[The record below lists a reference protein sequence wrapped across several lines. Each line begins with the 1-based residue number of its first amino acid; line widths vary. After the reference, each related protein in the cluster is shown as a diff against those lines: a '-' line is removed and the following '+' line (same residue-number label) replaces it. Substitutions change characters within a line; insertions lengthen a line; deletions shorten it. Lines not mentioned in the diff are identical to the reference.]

1 MGAAWVRDLL
11 VRRIGT
17 DRWVLVGVFV
27 ISRLLYGLAGV
38 RFDASGLDYSSQLL
52 GQDLLRDRLVESVW
66 YLHAQPPAF
75 NLGVGLVLKLSPFD
89 EALSFHLVFLVFGLA
104 LLLGVHDLGRL
115 LGLGRVTAMVA
126 AAVVCVAP
134 ATVLHENWLSYEYP
148 VATMLV
154 LLVDAS
160 VRYAKR
166 GGGLAL
172 AAAVGLATLAVLTRS
187 LLHPVWLVAVIAVL
201 LLYRRPPRRWL
212 IAAVA
217 VPLVLVGGVLLKNTA
232 LFGSPQL
239 SSWLGYNVHKV
250 AIEPLTEAQ
259 RQQLIDE
266 GVLTFEA
273 EPPCQVSRPD
283 VPALAE
289 AFKETPAEDA
299 LGEPVNNFNYECV
312 IDEYEGL
319 LANATAT
326 ARAHPD
332 WVAKN
337 VGGSFEI
344 WATPSTL
351 SPFVFENRT
360 HVEGVDELVRRT
372 LLLDVAWDPPIAI
385 PAAWPVLVSAPDQ
398 RFHLSLT
405 LVAATAIAVAGAV
418 AAAVTWRRRT
428 PARFG
433 VLVGGATV
441 AYVTLVG
448 NLLEYGENNRIR
460 FIVEPLTLILALAVV
475 VAVVRRLRAR
485 RAASRPVD
493 RAGAAERPEEAEVA
507 LANGVSHNG

>member
-1 MGAAWVRDLL
+1 
-11 VRRIGT
+11 
-17 DRWVLVGVFV
+17 
-27 ISRLLYGLAGV
+27 
-38 RFDASGLDYSSQLL
+38 
-52 GQDLLRDRLVESVW
+52 
-66 YLHAQPPAF
+66 
-75 NLGVGLVLKLSPFD
+75 
-89 EALSFHLVFLVFGLA
+89 
-104 LLLGVHDLGRL
+104 
-115 LGLGRVTAMVA
+115 MVA
-126 AAVVCVAP
+126 AAVVCLAP

-160 VRYAKR
+160 VRYARR
-166 GGGLAL
+166 GGALAL
-172 AAAVGLATLAVLTRS
+172 AAAVGLATVAVLTRS
-187 LLHPVWLVAVIAVL
+187 LLHPVWLVAVVAVL
-201 LLYRRPPRRWL
+201 LLYRRPPRRWVV
-212 IAAVA
+212 AAVA
-217 VPLVLVGGVLLKNTA
+217 VPLVLVGGVLLKNTV

-239 SSWLGYNVHKV
+239 STWLGYNVHKV
-250 AIEPLTEAQ
+250 AVEPLTEDQ

-266 GVLTFEA
+266 RVVTFEP
-273 EPPCQVSRPD
+273 EPPCRVSRPG

-289 AFKETPAEDA
+289 EFKETAAEDE
-299 LGEPVNNFNYECV
+299 LGEPVNNFNYECL

-319 LANATAT
+319 LRTSTAT

-332 WVAKN
+332 WVVKN

-351 SPFVFENRT
+351 TPFVFENRG
-360 HVEGVDELVRRT
+360 HVEGLDELVRRT

-385 PAAWPVLVSAPDQ
+385 PNAWPVLASAPDQ

-405 LVAATAIAVAGAV
+405 LVAATAIVVAAAVAS
-418 AAAVTWRRRT
+418 AVTWRRRT

-460 FIVEPLTLILALAVV
+460 FIVEPLTLILALVVV
-475 VAVVRRLRAR
+475 VAAIRRVRAW
-485 RAASRPVD
+485 RAARP
-493 RAGAAERPEEAEVA
+493 APPPTGAASEQYSDRSEVA
-507 LANGVSHNG
+507 MANDVSKNG